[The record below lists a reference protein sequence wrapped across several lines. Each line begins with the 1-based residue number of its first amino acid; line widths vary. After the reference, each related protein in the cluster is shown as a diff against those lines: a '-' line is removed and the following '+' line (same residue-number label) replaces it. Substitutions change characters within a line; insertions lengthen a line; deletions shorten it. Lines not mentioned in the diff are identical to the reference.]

1 MCVCRKHLWE
11 VNPEFVWDLSAS
23 ARWTHTPLSF
33 KRDVWLSI
41 MDVGPPGRYLTGL
54 TAYHDFIIHV
64 FNLKQAFFQFW
75 WLLNL
80 TQLQLAG
87 VILQWSRAV
96 ICEQRLEHNRRVTLL
111 QALEDHAAS
120 PRVHGGPCACA
131 GAVSVFGWGLR
142 LDKERPR
149 LLLLWHFSNW

>member
-1 MCVCRKHLWE
+1 MQKTFERWIQSVYGICLRQHDELTPHWASKGTFDSALWMWT
-11 VNPEFVWDLSAS
+11 PWALFDCADSLS
-23 ARWTHTPLSF
+23 WFYHTCYELKTGIF
-33 KRDVWLSI
+33 KC
-41 MDVGPPGRYLTGL
+41 
-54 TAYHDFIIHV
+54 
-64 FNLKQAFFQFW
+64 W

-87 VILQWSRAV
+87 VILQWSRVV
-96 ICEQRLEHNRRVTLL
+96 ICEQRLEHNWGVTLL

-142 LDKERPR
+142 LDKERPQ